1 MNKLKIYFVGAVIAM
16 TGGRVSAQTMTFGD
30 VDLKAGETDTMRIS
44 LMNPTPI
51 SAWQMKFYL
60 PKGLSLAKS
69 AISGEWMFSLSSRH
83 AKDFIYAIDPRA
95 IDPRPEDGCYT
106 ILCYAKSDTYISS
119 GEGDLCE
126 LTFQADNSYTGT
138 ASIYVKEIHLS
149 DRTARNIALGD
160 VEITNE
166 PTGIRQIYNDDA
178 SAVLY
183 SLSGQRVNRIP
194 QKGLYIRNG
203 KKVIIK

>member
-83 AKDFIYAIDPRA
+83 AKGFIYAIDPRA
-95 IDPRPEDGCYT
+95 IDPRPEDGC
-106 ILCYAKSDTYISS
+106 
-119 GEGDLCE
+119 
-126 LTFQADNSYTGT
+126 
-138 ASIYVKEIHLS
+138 VMLS
-149 DRTARNIALGD
+149 L
-160 VEITNE
+160 
-166 PTGIRQIYNDDA
+166 IRI
-178 SAVLY
+178 SAVVRVTSV
-183 SLSGQRVNRIP
+183 SLPSRLITAIQV
-194 QKGLYIRNG
+194 QHLFM
-203 KKVIIK
+203 